1 MNSKIIDEWIDN
13 KARVTVIMTIEYF
26 DGFEKVPYSLTG
38 TIKRSDELG
47 ILFED
52 KKGNVSLIPYK
63 SIGEIELLDTDK
75 DGVKDEI

>member
-1 MNSKIIDEWIDN
+1 MNSRIINEWIVN

-26 DGFEKVPYSLTG
+26 DGFENAPYSLTG

-52 KKGNVSLIPYK
+52 KKGNVSLIPYT
-63 SIGEIELLDTDK
+63 SIGEIELIKTGKNEL
-75 DGVKDEI
+75 